1 MRNSKGAER
10 KVTHYLTTQR
20 QPWLSFWHIFCPECF
35 PHIFS
40 LLSFCV
46 SLSPAPLS
54 PVFYMRIQQKAPIW
68 KRALSRTQTCQLS
81 DLRLPTSTTVRS
93 KYLPFKPPAHGTQLQ
108 QLKLRCQ
115 GTNFQI
121 ILSCDCE
128 ANPHEIGFKSC
139 RGSAHQV
146 MLQVQAN
153 SRKMRVWSHFFLSV
167 QTLAEPRHRGEN
179 QSQLK
184 EIGQGVNQTFLKMSR
199 GLLHVELCPS
209 KIIRWGLNP
218 STSDCDRIW
227 RQGHFRGDRVKTR
240 SSGWVLN

>member
-1 MRNSKGAER
+1 MQKEKSLIIRPPEAAT
-10 KVTHYLTTQR
+10 VVILAY
-20 QPWLSFWHIFCPECF
+20 FCPEFF

-40 LLSFCV
+40 LSLFLCLSLPCP
-46 SLSPAPLS
+46 SPLS
-54 PVFYMRIQQKAPIW
+54 VFYVRIQQKAPIW
-68 KRALSRTQTCQLS
+68 KRALSRTQACQLS
-81 DLRLPTSTTVRS
+81 DLRLPASTTVRS

-115 GTNFQI
+115 VTNFQI

-128 ANPHEIGFKSC
+128 TNPHEIGFKSC

-146 MLQVQAN
+146 ILQVQAN

-179 QSQLK
+179 QSQFK
-184 EIGQGVNQTFLKMSR
+184 EIEQGVNQTFLKMSR
-199 GLLHVELCPS
+199 VLLCVELCPS
-209 KIIRWGLNP
+209 KILHWGLNP

-227 RQGHFRGDRVKTR
+227 RQVHFRGDRVKTR
-240 SSGWVLN
+240 SSGWALN

>member
-1 MRNSKGAER
+1 MVVILA
-10 KVTHYLTTQR
+10 Y
-20 QPWLSFWHIFCPECF
+20 FCPEFF

-40 LLSFCV
+40 LSLFLCLSLPWP
-46 SLSPAPLS
+46 SLPCLS
-54 PVFYMRIQQKAPIW
+54 STWGYNKKAPIW
-68 KRALSRTQTCQLS
+68 KRALSRTQACQFS
-81 DLRLPTSTTVRS
+81 DLRLPASTTVRS

-115 GTNFQI
+115 VPNFQI

-128 ANPHEIGFKSC
+128 ANPHETGFKSC

-146 MLQVQAN
+146 ILQVQAN